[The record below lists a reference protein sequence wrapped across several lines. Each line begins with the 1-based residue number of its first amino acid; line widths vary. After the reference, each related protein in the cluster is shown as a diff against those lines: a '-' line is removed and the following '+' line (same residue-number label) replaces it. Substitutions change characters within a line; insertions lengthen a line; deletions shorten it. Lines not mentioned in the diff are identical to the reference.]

1 MTSGPNAIST
11 AGAQLFLQCVGQEID
26 RALPGISS
34 IIRAIPLLVI
44 RILEGVTGVGI
55 DNDLDSL
62 AQLLHGLFELLD
74 IIYRDPA
81 ILTAEDAEYRCID
94 FLQLLGI
101 CSEMAVI
108 NNVRREGWLLE
119 REVE

>member
-44 RILEGVTGVGI
+44 RILEGVTCLGI
-55 DNDLDSL
+55 NLDLRFL
-62 AQLLHGLFELLD
+62 AHLFEGLFELAGILG
-74 IIYRDPA
+74 RNAA
-81 ILTAEDAEYRCID
+81 IFAAKNTEDRCID
-94 FLQLLGI
+94 LL
-101 CSEMAVI
+101 
-108 NNVRREGWLLE
+108 
-119 REVE
+119 